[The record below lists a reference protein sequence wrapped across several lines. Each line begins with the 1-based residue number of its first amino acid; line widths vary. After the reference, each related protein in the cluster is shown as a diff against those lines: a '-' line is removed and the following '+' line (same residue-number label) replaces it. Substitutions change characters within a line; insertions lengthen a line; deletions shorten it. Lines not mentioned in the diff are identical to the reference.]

1 MVLRGRW
8 IEKKYIQAILFF
20 QSISQITFKWPRL
33 QCANR
38 NQNNSSG
45 SGPSGRPERATPNGT
60 SLSPHLVSFS
70 QNFLPPKLLLFP
82 QHTSS
87 GFAGQIPGRCFYF
100 LINGKWRALFCLVF
114 APLHD
119 YITTI
124 ICQSPEAHYIY
135 LTKSST
141 CDWETYSKWFYF
153 AISAAYYSS
162 LIC

>member
-1 MVLRGRW
+1 MKKKISKQFFSSVYLRSQSNDQDSNVPTEIRISAAEVVPLAGRS
-8 IEKKYIQAILFF
+8 EHPQTGLARVHTSSLF
-20 QSISQITFKWPRL
+20 SR
-33 QCANR
+33 
-38 NQNNSSG
+38 
-45 SGPSGRPERATPNGT
+45 
-60 SLSPHLVSFS
+60 
-70 QNFLPPKLLLFP
+70 NFLPPKLLLFP

-135 LTKSST
+135 LIKSST

-153 AISAAYYSS
+153 AISAAYYSFLS
-162 LIC
+162 C

>member
-8 IEKKYIQAILFF
+8 IEKNISKQFF
-20 QSISQITFKWPRL
+20 SSSVYLRSHSNDQDFNVPTEIRITAAEVVPL
-33 QCANR
+33 A
-38 NQNNSSG
+38 
-45 SGPSGRPERATPNGT
+45 GRSE
-60 SLSPHLVSFS
+60 H
-70 QNFLPPKLLLFP
+70 P
-82 QHTSS
+82 QTGLARVHTSS
-87 GFAGQIPGRCFYF
+87 LFLRISSHQNFFSFLNTQALVLLDKSPGRCFYF